1 MLCNM
6 IRCLIQ
12 YYDFLNNMPRALFKE
27 FINTPNGL
35 PHDLMYFVR
44 NVVPNV
50 NDIHMRQ
57 E

>member
-1 MLCNM
+1 
-6 IRCLIQ
+6 
-12 YYDFLNNMPRALFKE
+12 MPRALFKE